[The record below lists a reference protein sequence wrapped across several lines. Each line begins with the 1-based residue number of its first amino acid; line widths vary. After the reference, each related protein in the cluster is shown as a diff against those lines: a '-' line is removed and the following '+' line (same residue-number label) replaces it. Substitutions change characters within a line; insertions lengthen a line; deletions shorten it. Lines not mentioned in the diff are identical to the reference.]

1 MSKFTMNKHFL
12 VSRLIK
18 KNRQGE
24 ISKRKREQLDE
35 VVTGEFYQH
44 GPEGRSETKGE
55 LWKAWPEARGRD
67 GNPPP

>member
-1 MSKFTMNKHFL
+1 M
-12 VSRLIK
+12 
-18 KNRQGE
+18 
-24 ISKRKREQLDE
+24 KRKREQLDE

-44 GPEGRSETKGE
+44 RPEGRSETKGE